1 MANNIPSAL
10 PTSHKYF
17 YFRTVTTLATDD
29 GDVDDSG
36 AASGNDLADAT
47 SVILPVSAFKGGQ
60 PTSDTAITLYFDPV
74 KRFDDRGAN
83 SFKNSDTVVVNT
95 DTNKAKEV
103 LKAILDAAAGKNFN
117 SKGMIV
123 VADDVTETYLEGVA
137 SCGAITINIDY
148 A

>member
-29 GDVDDSG
+29 GDVSDGSTIE
-36 AASGNDLADAT
+36 DAT

>member
-29 GDVDDSG
+29 GDVSDGSTTE
-36 AASGNDLADAT
+36 DAT
-47 SVILPVSAFKGGQ
+47 SVILPVSAIKGGQ
-60 PTSDTAITLYFDPV
+60 PTSDSAITLYFEPV
-74 KRFDDRGAN
+74 IRFDDRGAD